1 MIDDPLMFR
10 LRPNEE
16 SFALKM
22 IRTSQ
27 VRDFFDS
34 QQGEPPRWEYV
45 TQDKIRKLIEE
56 LKETPQ
62 CADKEEIETRAF
74 LWAVRALLV
83 GDTQHKYWVERLSK
97 RGIRNLRPKV
107 EFVERY
113 LVAAFTTEDLE
124 KYSPELALK
133 VRKRIKLTDKEVGEY
148 KRIVMQFVDVYHQ
161 AMAPVKAELGFP
173 PTTPETYAYSIS
185 EEVIKS
191 ASDGCRNYLQRMLP
205 YGVLTYPLYS
215 KVQQDLCRDFPDEAE
230 AILAKIKRT
239 ATRDHLSAIS
249 VESKEGQLVVSI
261 VNVRSQLLTME
272 GWKFLELIKNHGEPI
287 SLGDLDRKGNW
298 EAEPI
303 LTFSNNRAGELIAVY
318 TANDSTIRVVC
329 QREQNNK
336 NGTKYAPDKAA
347 FVLDQDYLLCLYIAI
362 LQLKNNKI
370 RFDELREKAV
380 TKAAPNLKEL
390 FDPGLFEG

>member
-1 MIDDPLMFR
+1 
-10 LRPNEE
+10 
-16 SFALKM
+16 M

-45 TQDKIRKLIEE
+45 TQDKIRKLLEGPNDC
-56 LKETPQ
+56 PQ
-62 CADKEEIETRAF
+62 AADKESKETRAF
-74 LWAVRALLV
+74 LWAARVLLV
-83 GDTQHKYWVERLSK
+83 GDTQHKCWVERLSK

-107 EFVERY
+107 EFITHY
-113 LVAAFTTEDLE
+113 LAEVFTPEDLE
-124 KYSPELALK
+124 KYSSRLALK
-133 VRKRIKLTDKEVGEY
+133 VRKRAKLTDEEKDKY
-148 KRIVMQFVDVYHQ
+148 DRIVMQFIDVYNH
-161 AMAPVKAELGFP
+161 AMAPVKKELGFP
-173 PTTPETYAYSIS
+173 PTTPDTYAYSIS

-191 ASDGCRNYLQRMLP
+191 ASNGCKAYLQQMLP
-205 YGVLTYPLYS
+205 YGVLTQHILD

-249 VESKEGQLVVSI
+249 VESKDGQLVVSV

-336 NGTKYAPDKAA
+336 NATKYTPDKAA